1 MLANAPHPGYNLSRL
16 RTYRCEDVMSEK
28 KILLGLDGS
37 AQSRYAAELAW
48 AIAKSGEMRVDAQ
61 HVVDSLAAWDF
72 LAFDI
77 AGFIGSGP
85 YFEAH
90 ETMRTTL
97 HDIGQ
102 NLIDVY
108 RSLAQQNGIEGEAY
122 LDEGTTIREIC
133 HRAKDTELVVLGQRS
148 TGMQSPDE
156 DQRKI
161 PRRSVA
167 ESLTHYCP
175 VPLLVVQDRCKP
187 WTKMRIML
195 SSSAAPLDLV
205 RECVEFA
212 KKHGMEPSA
221 RIVYTESGS
230 STLAQPNS
238 SKVVAEITKFV
249 KGLSEKQVD
258 VRTTSDINEYWKT
271 DAEEDPET
279 LLVIPV
285 TEVGGIRRTPF
296 GTTPDFV
303 VRYLNHPAVLFWMH
317 GMVEEQRAESEK
329 SVSSAV

>member
-1 MLANAPHPGYNLSRL
+1 
-16 RTYRCEDVMSEK
+16 MSEK
-28 KILLGLDGS
+28 TILLGLDGS

-48 AIAKSGEMRVDAQ
+48 GLAKAGKMRVNAQ

-90 ETMRTTL
+90 EVMRNSL
-97 HDIGQ
+97 HSIGE

-108 RSLAQQNGIEGEAY
+108 RQIAQQNGVDGEAY

-133 HRAKDTELVVLGQRS
+133 FRAKDAEIVVLGQRS

-161 PRRSVA
+161 PRRSIA

-175 VPLLVVQDRCKP
+175 RPLLVVQDRVKP
-187 WTKMRIML
+187 FTKMRIMTGPQ
-195 SSSAAPLDLV
+195 SSP
-205 RECVEFA
+205 VELIRSCAQFA
-212 KKHGMEPSA
+212 KTLSIEPSI
-221 RIVYTESGS
+221 RILHTNRPGTSDLTEKTAPDGLKAV
-230 STLAQPNS
+230 TDMT
-238 SKVVAEITKFV
+238 KVVPEITQKNV
-249 KGLSEKQVD
+249 E
-258 VRTTSDINEYWKT
+258 VRSTSDINEYWKQ

-285 TEVGGIRRTPF
+285 TEVGGVRRTPF
-296 GTTPDFV
+296 GSTPDFI
-303 VRYLNHPAVLFWMH
+303 VRYLNHPAVLFWME
-317 GMVEEQRAESEK
+317 GLLDEQALEPEK
-329 SVSSAV
+329 SVSGAV